1 VPPLLLSIIMEQAKM
16 VERKELRHFDIGLV
30 MITATIACIGLA
42 VIFSASKQHSEGI
55 IFVRK
60 QAIWAIFGVGAFIL
74 AAWFDHHSYPR
85 IANRVYALNI
95 LLLIAVLLVG
105 KETKGAQRW
114 LGIGSFTIQPSEFA
128 KVAIIITLAVFLA
141 QNHDRLKETRTFI
154 LSLVHIGVP
163 MLLIF
168 KQPDLGTALV
178 ILAIW
183 FGMAFVAGMKMRH
196 LGGFVAVVF
205 VAGLIAWNT
214 PILKDYQKK
223 RIEVLFNPSADS
235 LGAGYHVKQAKIAI
249 GSGQF
254 TGKGWLK
261 GTQSKL
267 RFIPEQ
273 HTDFI
278 FTVLGEEF
286 GFVGTSVLLILFF
299 VLLWKSIIIMEQT
312 EDIVG
317 RLIAAG
323 IVSMFLFQI
332 TVNIG
337 MTLGIMPVTG
347 VPLPFVSYGGSSLL
361 ANMIAIGML
370 TGIGMRRFKISF

>member
-1 VPPLLLSIIMEQAKM
+1 M

-30 MITATIACIGLA
+30 MAAAAITCVGLA
-42 VIFSASKQHSEGI
+42 VIFSASRQHPDGML
-55 IFVRK
+55 FVRK
-60 QAIWAIFGVGAFIL
+60 QTIWAVIGIGAFAL

-85 IANRVYALNI
+85 IASRVYALNI
-95 LLLIAVLLVG
+95 LLLLAVLLIG

-141 QNHDRLKETRTFI
+141 HNHDRLREMKTFL

-163 MLLIF
+163 MLLVF

-183 FGMAFVAGMKMRH
+183 FGMAFVAGMNWKH
-196 LGGFVAVVF
+196 LAGFLAVVL
-205 VAGLIAWNT
+205 VTGLIAWNT

-278 FTVLGEEF
+278 FTVLSEEF
-286 GFVGTSVLLILFF
+286 GFIGASVLLILFF
-299 VLLWKSIIIMEQT
+299 VLTWKSIIIMEQT
-312 EDIVG
+312 EDIIG
-317 RLIAAG
+317 RLTAAG

-370 TGIGMRRFKISF
+370 VGIGMRRFKISF